1 MKFFKIDSKFNQ
13 DYAFLIF
20 VSFLAG
26 ILSFFSGVSAMSALL
41 TGIFVYIFL
50 RFCYFLWNIILKFV
64 SRSKKEKPDV

>member
-1 MKFFKIDSKFNQ
+1 MKFFKIDTKFNE

-26 ILSFFSGVSAMSALL
+26 ILSFFSGVSALSALL

-50 RFCYFLWNIILKFV
+50 RFCYFLWGLILKLL
-64 SRSKKEKPDV
+64 SRKEKPDV